1 MMGIKKQAGD
11 GQRPPGMEEDC
22 IASQGPKR
30 TVELNKNKKKFPH

>member
-11 GQRPPGMEEDC
+11 GQGPSGMEGDC

-30 TVELNKNKKKFPH
+30 TVELDNNKKNFPK